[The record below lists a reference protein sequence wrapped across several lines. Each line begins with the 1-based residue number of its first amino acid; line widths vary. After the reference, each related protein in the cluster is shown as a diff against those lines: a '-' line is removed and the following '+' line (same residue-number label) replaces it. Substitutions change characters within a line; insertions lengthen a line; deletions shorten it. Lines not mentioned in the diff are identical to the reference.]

1 MLIRL
6 TVVCVALALPLSA
19 VAHENQKNP
28 EIRYRHAIME
38 ALSNQFV
45 AMGLILQAKVERP
58 DEMVVNA
65 RALAEN
71 VRLIAGLFPDNSKGA
86 KALPLIWDEPEK
98 VAQAAQRAVDTAD
111 ALVAAAADGNR
122 QAIARAFKAA
132 GDSCKGC
139 HERYKEADD

>member
-6 TVVCVALALPLSA
+6 TAVCVALALPFGA
-19 VAHENQKNP
+19 IAHENQKNP

-38 ALSNQFV
+38 TLSNQFV
-45 AMGLILQAKVERP
+45 AMGLILQAKVDRP
-58 DEMVVNA
+58 DEMAVNA

-98 VAQAAQRAVDTAD
+98 VAQAAQRAVDAAD
-111 ALVAAAADGNR
+111 ALVAAATDGNR